1 MKTKEDQ
8 LELDFGTA
16 SEPAGSTA
24 EKTTAPASEA
34 PAVLVPEVT
43 AAEAAVTTAVPL
55 SETTAAPAPEANA
68 PCCAVQA
75 VAVPPRVPGFEKE
88 GIYFIALGGAE
99 KVGMNLYAYIVD
111 GRIIVVDCGY
121 DFLNDDFPGME
132 LGFADPSFLESY
144 QDCIEALFIT
154 HSHEDHFGAIAHI
167 WPKLRCPVYASD
179 FTIGHLLP
187 RLKEYKLADE
197 VEIHSVNGN
206 PVVTLPGFEV
216 EYVPVVHSLPE
227 NAALHIKTRYGTIF
241 HATDWRFDNQ
251 GIAFMKT
258 DYARLEQIG
267 ASGVDL
273 YVGDSIQMSHSV
285 PQPSENEIRESLI
298 ELLPRFKNT
307 LVATCFASNIARM
320 ESLILAAHAAGRTP
334 VIAGM
339 SLIQNMKI
347 ARDCGFLKD
356 LPPVVEAKQAMDIP
370 LDKMLYICAGSQAN
384 YRSGL
389 SRIVNGENKDIKL
402 GKGDAIIFSS
412 QIIPGNEDK
421 IERMQEKLRDA
432 GVEVIT
438 SEEYKVH
445 TSGHGTRDEVA
456 KMLSLIKPRVLIPV
470 HGDKR
475 CIRMQGRFALE
486 LDCGVGKVIVARD
499 GDVVRIHNGSAE
511 VVGEVPTAEIGV
523 DRRQLTPLNSQLVKN
538 RKRIAY
544 NCSLFISCV
553 LDENWQVEDLQIS
566 SIDILEEKSFA
577 GLAEQIKTEMLESI
591 PAEVVK
597 LNYRLPQIKEYI
609 QAKIRKMVFKAT
621 DIKPVTFMHFYKRG
635 AISPSD
641 CGDCR

>member
-1 MKTKEDQ
+1 METKEDQ
-8 LELDFGTA
+8 LELNL
-16 SEPAGSTA
+16 
-24 EKTTAPASEA
+24 EA
-34 PAVLVPEVT
+34 Q
-43 AAEAAVTTAVPL
+43 
-55 SETTAAPAPEANA
+55 TAAPTTECEL
-68 PCCAVQA
+68 CCAVKT
-75 VAVPPRVPGFEKE
+75 VPVPPKVPGFEKE

-99 KVGMNLYAYIVD
+99 KVGMNMYAYIVD
-111 GRIIVVDCGY
+111 GRIIVVDAGY
-121 DFLNDDFPGME
+121 DFLNDEFPGME
-132 LGFADPSFLESY
+132 LGFADPSFLENY

-179 FTIGHLLP
+179 FTIGHMIP
-187 RLKEYKLADE
+187 RLKEYKLADQ
-197 VEIHSVNGN
+197 VQIHSVNNN
-206 PVVTLPGFEV
+206 PVVKLPGFEV

-227 NAALHIKTRYGTIF
+227 NAALRIKTRYGTIF

-251 GIAFMKT
+251 GIDFMKT
-258 DYARLEQIG
+258 DFARLEEIG
-267 ASGVDL
+267 AEGVDL
-273 YVGDSIQMSHSV
+273 YVGDSIQMNHSE
-285 PQPSENEIRESLI
+285 PQPSEDEIRQNLI
-298 ELLPRFKNT
+298 DLLPRFQNT
-307 LVATCFASNIARM
+307 LVATCFASNVARM

-347 ARDCGFLKD
+347 AKDCGFLKD
-356 LPPVVEAKQAMDIP
+356 LPPVVEAKQAIDIP

-389 SRIVNGENKDIKL
+389 SRIVNGENKNIKL

-412 QIIPGNEDK
+412 QIIPGNEEK

-445 TSGHGTRDEVA
+445 TSGHGTREEVA
-456 KMLSLIKPRVLIPV
+456 QMLSMLKPKVLIPV

-475 CIRMQGRFALE
+475 CIRMQGRYALE
-486 LDCGVGKVIVARD
+486 LKCGVGEVIIARD
-499 GDVVRIHNGSAE
+499 GDVINVHNGHAE

-523 DRRQLTPLNSQLVKN
+523 DRKQLTPLNSQLIKN

-544 NCSLFISCV
+544 NSSLFITAV
-553 LDENWQVEDLQIS
+553 LGEDWQVEDLQIS
-566 SIDILEEKSFA
+566 SIDILEEKAFA
-577 GLAEQIKTEMLESI
+577 ELAAQIKAEMLESI
-591 PAEVVK
+591 PGEVIK
-597 LNYRLPQIKEYI
+597 LNHRLPQIKEYI
-609 QAKIRKMVFKAT
+609 QAKIRKMIFKAT

-635 AISPSD
+635 AISPADSGE
-641 CGDCR
+641 CK